1 MVYNAYSQP
10 GPRAQSGSKHHAR
23 AKLIV
28 AIAFLLTTLTA
39 VALVIALVF
48 GGDSWFKVGADIDA
62 KASIKVDMQLPEALE
77 QNQALEAELTVSNEG
92 TEAAQVRVEAVIT
105 PSALSND
112 LANSLS
118 LISSENIN
126 KIFGE
131 GFESG
136 SAVVW
141 DVGDIARG
149 ESKSIPITFLTNSDV
164 GTVVNAK
171 AIAYTVT
178 SSFTRCGLLK
188 LGRCEGAETEDIAAE
203 VGSTGVVIATAGSEL
218 IELGKG
224 YNLLTMPLTLT
235 DESLN
240 EFWSQFTT
248 PIAYAYNLT
257 SGQWDNITLQENYS
271 RIKAGAGFWL
281 YHPDGGKIKV
291 PTGRPIA
298 YNTAY
303 NMDLNIGW
311 NIVGNPYNKR
321 IKLDGEAILVKQ
333 EGQETTTLNEALT
346 SGTISQIV
354 GLDGASDSANPQAA
368 VYIDFVPGRY
378 ISSYTG
384 FMINTTANVTL
395 VFPGKSIFA
404 PGELLTQSEKAQI
417 IKWISAN
424 NLDVCGNIA
433 TTSNNQSPLYDA
445 STGQILDQYDCILLN
460 HPETPWL
467 DQDLATE

>member
-1 MVYNAYSQP
+1 VVYNAYSQP
-10 GPRAQSGSKHHAR
+10 GPGAQSGSKHHAR
-23 AKLIV
+23 AKLMV

-48 GGDSWFKVGADIDA
+48 GGDSWFKVGADVDT
-62 KASIKVDMQLPEALE
+62 KASIKVDIQLPEALE

-92 TEAAQVRVEAVIT
+92 TEAVQVRVKAVIS
-105 PSALSND
+105 PSTLTND
-112 LANSLS
+112 LANDLS
-118 LISSENIN
+118 VISSENIN

-136 SAVVW
+136 SAITW
-141 DVGDIARG
+141 EVGKIARG
-149 ESKSIPITFLTNSDV
+149 ESKSIPITFLTNADV
-164 GTVVNAK
+164 GAIVSAK
-171 AIAYTVT
+171 VISYSITPQN
-178 SSFTRCGLLK
+178 TRCGLLG
-188 LGRCEGAETEDIAAE
+188 LGQCEGADIEQVVAQ
-203 VGSTGVVIATAGSEL
+203 SNQTGVVIATAGSEL

-224 YNLLTMPLTLT
+224 YNLLTIPLTLT

-248 PIAYAYNLT
+248 PIAYAYDLT

-271 RIKAGAGFWL
+271 RIKAGVGFWL

-298 YNTAY
+298 YNSAY
-303 NMDLNIGW
+303 NMDLNTGW

-333 EGQETTTLNEALT
+333 EGQETITLNEALT

-384 FMINTTANVTL
+384 FMINTAADIIL

-417 IKWISAN
+417 IKWVSAN